1 MNEAE
6 YLMIIKGAQNIS
18 NFVDVDDN
26 TLHFFFVLMD
36 TDQNGLIDTLELLT
50 TLALISGAFYIYSY
64 SYSTANLFYV
74 SSTAF

>member
-6 YLMIIKGAQNIS
+6 YLMIIKGAQNFS
-18 NFVDVDDN
+18 HFVDVDDN

-50 TLALISGAFYIYSY
+50 TVALISGAFLILIPIAILQRISFVH
-64 SYSTANLFYV
+64 S
-74 SSTAF
+74 